1 MNAYKDNPLLFINT
15 FLRRDGE
22 PRVTEEQYR
31 EVATKERP
39 HVYDPRWQVR
49 VRNKFFNLNTQH
61 GNQDKNT
68 QN

>member
-49 VRNKFFNLNTQH
+49 VREKFFKND
-61 GNQDKNT
+61 NQLKN
-68 QN
+68 